1 MTMIAQISEATISDA
16 VDHRLQIYAERAS
29 GAYSSNTER
38 AIRSDTAL
46 FASWCRKRGLECL
59 PATPLT
65 VSTFVVEQFATKA
78 PASVRRYVASIA
90 HLHRAAG
97 LADPTGSEAVKLAI
111 RRMHRAKGRRQ
122 RQVQGLTFD
131 LRNRLLDCAPRT
143 LIGRRS
149 KALLAVAYDTL
160 LRRSELVG
168 LRIDDL
174 SVEPDGTGT
183 VLIRRTKTDQEG
195 EGAVAFLAADTMALL
210 RDWIEAAE
218 LTDGPLFR
226 SMRKGGH
233 IAGLLDGGD
242 VARIFKRMAKAAHLP
257 SELVAEISGHS
268 TRVGGAQDMAAHG
281 IELGGIMQAGRW
293 KTPTMVARY
302 TERLVARRGGAA
314 KLATLQNRV

>member
-46 FASWCRKRGLECL
+46 FASWCRKRGFECL

-122 RQVQGLTFD
+122 HQAQGLTFD

-143 LIGRRS
+143 LIGRRN

-226 SMRKGGH
+226 SMRKGGQ

-242 VARIFKRMAKAAHLP
+242 VTSRCMSR
-257 SELVAEISGHS
+257 SS
-268 TRVGGAQDMAAHG
+268 
-281 IELGGIMQAGRW
+281 
-293 KTPTMVARY
+293 
-302 TERLVARRGGAA
+302 
-314 KLATLQNRV
+314 